1 MAIHSYSSIY
11 NLGHKALED
20 LFDGAVLI
28 EEKIDGSQISF
39 RKDKD
44 GNYEIRSKGKDQT
57 PPITDKMF
65 ELVVEKTK
73 NLPLYKEWIYRSELL
88 NKCKHNSLI
97 YSRIPHNNIVIF
109 DIDIGLE
116 NYLSWEEKKK
126 ESERLGF
133 EVAPVLFEGKIAS
146 WEELKPLLDTDSF
159 LGGTKIEGIV
169 IKNYARFGVDK
180 KTLMG
185 KFVSE
190 AFKEVHSREWK
201 KANPQTKDIVS
212 MFIDAFRTEA
222 RWQKAIQH
230 LKEQG
235 QDITVVQAIGPLLK
249 EINQDVLKE
258 EEDNIKDALF
268 KWAWPRISRGMVAG
282 VPQWFK
288 EKIAEEGFLNEAP
301 KIYS

>member
-1 MAIHSYSSIY
+1 MKTAKIKKITPIQIKS
-11 NLGHKALED
+11 NR
-20 LFDGAVLI
+20 FDITTSQNHNFFANSVLI
-28 EEKIDGSQISF
+28 HNSQVSF

-133 EVAPVLFEGKIAS
+133 EVAPVLFEGKIA
-146 WEELKPLLDTDSF
+146 TGDS
-159 LGGTKIEGIV
+159 E
-169 IKNYARFGVDK
+169 
-180 KTLMG
+180 
-185 KFVSE
+185 
-190 AFKEVHSREWK
+190 
-201 KANPQTKDIVS
+201 P
-212 MFIDAFRTEA
+212 
-222 RWQKAIQH
+222 
-230 LKEQG
+230 
-235 QDITVVQAIGPLLK
+235 
-249 EINQDVLKE
+249 
-258 EEDNIKDALF
+258 
-268 KWAWPRISRGMVAG
+268 
-282 VPQWFK
+282 
-288 EKIAEEGFLNEAP
+288 
-301 KIYS
+301 